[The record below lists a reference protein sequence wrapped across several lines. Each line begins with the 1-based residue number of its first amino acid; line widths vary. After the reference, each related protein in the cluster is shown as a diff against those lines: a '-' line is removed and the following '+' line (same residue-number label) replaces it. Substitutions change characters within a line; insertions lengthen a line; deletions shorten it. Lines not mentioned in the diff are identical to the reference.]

1 MIPRISKRY
10 ASTAKPK
17 HKPWKAT
24 KGITPQRQPVSPEE
38 QARIIKRRIEKAE
51 RDERMDITMAL
62 TPVKTYMG
70 GFTRPRDLR
79 ALYWSKDGPYD
90 AQKRSYEAPSPAAY
104 TPHTVYLLEAR
115 HLTKHGIGRADSLEH
130 IVGVCR
136 ECDFPDV
143 LAKYNSAHSPAIE
156 TMDNARWPWV
166 AQARTKRVKWWNP
179 GEDPK
184 EIARGVTEDSQYK
197 AEDVSAFS
205 GENGEAAVNK
215 GRLIL
220 PKLTVTGKH
229 VRAFHSSARRP
240 YPSESYNEEHIVPN
254 FYIKHKRDRKL
265 QTDKLMKSSVTP
277 STTSPSATDTAAGLD
292 VAAAEEAAHDP
303 TRQTKAVKRRKHEE
317 SALMEHLSD
326 SILGDDLVAST
337 RRLVSKI
344 PVEHY
349 DKDGYLVHPSGFVVP
364 GKGHSSTSDAARAKE
379 RERDEDE
386 ERTAQTASV
395 AERVLESDF
404 DHVHSAMA
412 STRPRSHKVPFEIR
426 EPDGTVKHPSG
437 FVPPTP
443 ANEFKY
449 SDSASLERGLAGAIS
464 RQRARDA
471 DNKNSETMKS
481 RRLHTSAVV
490 RASEVALPNR
500 LMQPVPAPEIAEALS
515 GLSEGEPDD
524 HVGAIRAKYLPT
536 LAQEPFFRPLLTLT
550 VSTRPLANSLV
561 RLSRALPRG
570 LPFYASILPE
580 ERKFSDSLSS
590 RMRNLRLNRMQ
601 DLAVAMAQALSGA
614 RGGFVGIR
622 FSPDERGR
630 GVDGEGLEKALD
642 WDKRV
647 IGVGIGNW
655 FSRAQELKE
664 GFKMAAEEE
673 VVTPYTSEGVQLDN
687 GPFKLYGLDDWGRRI
702 CDETGEE
709 FAYPLKSAQAHAVEQ
724 DNSDALA
731 ETRGA
736 GET

>member
-17 HKPWKAT
+17 PKPRKGTNGVTPGHKS
-24 KGITPQRQPVSPEE
+24 VSPEE

-62 TPVKTYMG
+62 TPVKTHMG

-90 AQKRSYEAPSPAAY
+90 EQKRSYEMPSPAAY
-104 TPHTVYLLEAR
+104 VPHTVYLLEAR
-115 HLTKHGIGRADSLEH
+115 HLTRHGVGRADSIEH

-143 LAKYNSAHSPAIE
+143 LARYNSAHSPGLE

-166 AQARTKRVKWWNP
+166 ARARPKRVKWWNP

-184 EIARGVTEDSQYK
+184 DIERGITEDSQYDV
-197 AEDVSAFS
+197 EDKVAFS
-205 GENGEAAVNK
+205 DENK
-215 GRLIL
+215 GFEAPVSKGTLIL
-220 PKLTVTGKH
+220 PKLATARQQ
-229 VRAFHSSARRP
+229 VRAFHSSATRH

-254 FYIKHKRDRKL
+254 FYVKHKKDRKR
-265 QTDKLMKSSVTP
+265 QADKLMKSSATP
-277 STTSPSATDTAAGLD
+277 STTSPSATDTAGLD
-292 VAAAEEAAHDP
+292 VAEEAVHDP

-337 RRLVSKI
+337 RRLVTKI

-349 DKDGYLVHPSGFVVP
+349 DKDGNLVHPSGFVVP

-379 RERDEDE
+379 RSRDEDE
-386 ERTAQTASV
+386 ERAAQTASV

-464 RQRARDA
+464 RQRARDVE
-471 DNKNSETMKS
+471 NNNSTIIKG
-481 RRLHTSAVV
+481 RRLHTTAVV
-490 RASEVALPNR
+490 RASEVALPTR
-500 LMQPVPAPEIAEALS
+500 LVQPVPAPEIESQASS
-515 GLSEGEPDD
+515 GLSESGPD
-524 HVGAIRAKYLPT
+524 HVDAIRAKYLPT

-570 LPFYASILPE
+570 LPFYASIAPE
-580 ERKFSDSLSS
+580 DRKFSDSLSS

-601 DLAVAMAQALSGA
+601 DLAVAMAQGLSGA

-622 FSPDERGR
+622 FSSDERGR
-630 GVDGEGLEKALD
+630 GVDGEGLDKALD
-642 WDKRV
+642 WNKRV

-664 GFKMAAEEE
+664 GFKMDAEEA
-673 VVTPYTSEGVQLDN
+673 VVTPYTSEGMRLDN
-687 GPFKLYGLDDWGRRI
+687 GPFKMYGLDDWGRRI

-709 FAYPLKSAQAHAVEQ
+709 LAYPSKSAQAHAVEQ
-724 DNSDALA
+724 DDFDALT
-731 ETRGA
+731 EERGV
-736 GET
+736 